1 MYENLVRISTYAKM
15 LDLSKE
21 MIRVRILKG
30 LVKTVTIDK
39 TIFIKLT
46 DEELKNK
53 SHEVI

>member
-30 LVKTVTIDK
+30 LVETVTIDK

-46 DEELKNK
+46 DEELKTK

>member
-30 LVKTVTIDK
+30 LVKTATIDK

-53 SHEVI
+53 KP